1 VRRRNWKVPDLYV
14 GNSSSIYWFAFGL
27 NWRAFLGW
35 TLGIWPS
42 FRKPTFTYSRLYAN
56 TSKAGFVQAISGRKL
71 APGWLKC
78 FQAAWFIGF
87 LGGGLVYYVI
97 CLISPPPGRPY
108 VRELF
113 GNEHNEVIDGMADSG
128 PDTASDP
135 EKSRV
140 AASSK
145 DV

>member
-1 VRRRNWKVPDLYV
+1 MLETALRSTGSPTD
-14 GNSSSIYWFAFGL
+14 SIGAHFLAGHLGFGL
-27 NWRAFLGW
+27 LSVSY
-35 TLGIWPS
+35 L
-42 FRKPTFTYSRLYAN
+42 PTCSELHTNDR
-56 TSKAGFVQAISGRKL
+56 KAGFVQAISGKVL

-87 LGGGLVYYVI
+87 LGGGLVYYAI

-113 GNEHNEVIDGMADSG
+113 GNEHSQVIDGVADSG
-128 PDTASDP
+128 TDMASDP
-135 EKSRV
+135 EKSRI
-140 AASSK
+140 ASSLK